1 MEINKLNKTFVSE
14 QVLTANEMN
23 QLSQKIDELVDGI
36 NTNTANIPDVSAF
49 ITGEQADVKY
59 ATQEQIGDIETI
71 LDNIIGG

>member
-23 QLSQKIDELVDGI
+23 QLSQKIDELVDGV
-36 NTNTANIPDVSAF
+36 NTNTTNIPDVSTF
-49 ITGEQADVKY
+49 ITSEQADIKY